1 MFTLCT
7 LIFSTELLYFLTHLI
22 FPTHGN
28 VSRGVSSIDQYPC
41 TPQPPKSHVVLGKLC
56 CLVST
61 FYPGLN
67 SQRPTLAWNTTLLQI
82 AYKLF
87 SKKTNVFLVLSWKAS
102 TVSLGSGK
110 GCFQEWIALKLSA
123 FLLSLAQD
131 ASAVLNH
138 LATPGLAGS
147 VPYQWTCGFT

>member
-7 LIFSTELLYFLTHLI
+7 LIFSIELLYFLTHLI

-67 SQRPTLAWNTTLLQI
+67 SQRPTLAWNTTLLKI

-87 SKKTNVFLVLSWKAS
+87 SKKQTYFWYFHGRLPLLALVLGKA
-102 TVSLGSGK
+102 VSKNELHSS
-110 GCFQEWIALKLSA
+110 FQPSYLVWPRMLQQ
-123 FLLSLAQD
+123 F
-131 ASAVLNH
+131 
-138 LATPGLAGS
+138 
-147 VPYQWTCGFT
+147 